1 MITFGYKSKFSSI
14 LRAVAAIGIG
24 LVMILATDASIKV
37 VKIIAAF
44 LIVAGVVSLLYGLI
58 SKKSGSPGLMVTNA
72 VVDVVL
78 GVLLFLFPTQV
89 AGLIVYLIGVA
100 LILLGALQ
108 LIVLI
113 GSLSLVGGGFSTLI
127 LSICALVGGIVL
139 VFNPFTLKVMSVLA
153 GVALIFYGVQELISA
168 WRVPKAVKIVEVRKL
183 DTSGIGEAKEVEYER
198 EDYADSDEED
208 E

>member
-1 MITFGYKSKFSSI
+1 M
-14 LRAVAAIGIG
+14 
-24 LVMILATDASIKV
+24 
-37 VKIIAAF
+37 
-44 LIVAGVVSLLYGLI
+44 YGLI

-153 GVALIFYGVQELISA
+153 GIALIFYGVQELISA
-168 WRVPKAVKIVEVRKL
+168 WKVPKAVKIVEVRKL